1 MASRKAQ
8 KTAAQS
14 LPERSPSAGEAGAV
28 SSRSAAQQLALVEGA
43 LESVM
48 QCDLLSAAQL
58 GRLAAC
64 SKHMDSIVRDAPCWE
79 TLFNE
84 AVQSAHDKY
93 SQVPSS
99 FRALLLCHPRSAV
112 A

>member
-8 KTAAQS
+8 KATAAG
-14 LPERSPSAGEAGAV
+14 SAGEAGA
-28 SSRSAAQQLALVEGA
+28 SAAQQLALVEGA

-48 QCDLLSAAQL
+48 QYDLLSAAQL